1 MGGTDKIMAYF
12 RLNSAKICNIWLPQG
27 AVSDDGLFNPI
38 QQICVAFWADCPSLG
53 LAVALP
59 RELTNREN

>member
-1 MGGTDKIMAYF
+1 MWERQIKLHHISDYTQPRFVLD
-12 RLNSAKICNIWLPQG
+12 LQLHQG
-27 AVSDDGLFNPI
+27 QFLRV
-38 QQICVAFWADCPSLG
+38 QQICVAFWTTCARPD